1 MAATW
6 GMKNDKLTSLHN
18 QNADN
23 IINNLLLFNENDEIK
38 VVKSLLDTLVEG
50 KFDLWTNCIIKSPT
64 HIHII
69 IFGLL
74 PRLKM
79 DLQTQIQKAKDIKS
93 KLLLIKT

>member
-38 VVKSLLDTLVEG
+38 VVKSLLDTLLKG
-50 KFDLWTNCIIKSPT
+50 NLIYGQIALSNP
-64 HIHII
+64 
-69 IFGLL
+69 LL
-74 PRLKM
+74 
-79 DLQTQIQKAKDIKS
+79 TYI
-93 KLLLIKT
+93 